1 MYDSRFLRL
10 AFVVVVLSG
19 SKIVDGVPATNT
31 SATNEAN
38 RVASPKPDYIPEECW
53 RNVQGATTKASSEWN
68 RNRKKWES
76 KRAIKGHTWCSDWVR
91 LTLDGNDETI
101 ATGAMKCDGSYGGY
115 LTEECP
121 QWIDIDFA
129 KSTKISYIEFESW
142 DLWSAPTRF
151 QIFGITDTDTDY
163 GWRMLINQDS
173 PTEFPIPEEYYK
185 RRKFLIFPEFP
196 NERWFT
202 KISIVITAIVDS
214 ASFTKWNF
222 VTIKNLILCP

>member
-142 DLWSAPTRF
+142 SLGSAPTQF
-151 QIFGITDTDTDY
+151 KIYGITDY
-163 GWRMLINQDS
+163 GFGWRMLINQDS
-173 PTEFPIPEEYYK
+173 PDIPEKYNQ
-185 RRKFLIFPEFP
+185 RRKFRIFPEFP
-196 NERWFT
+196 SKRWFT
-202 KISIVITAIVDS
+202 KIEIVIKAIVDS
-214 ASFTKWNF
+214 ANNENWSY

>member
-68 RNRKKWES
+68 GDRKNWGS
-76 KRAIKGHTWCSDWVR
+76 KRAIEGHTWCSDYAR
-91 LTLDGNDETI
+91 LTQDGNDETI

-115 LTEECP
+115 LTEKCP
-121 QWIDIDFA
+121 QWIWIDFA

-142 DLWSAPTRF
+142 SLGSAPTQF
-151 QIFGITDTDTDY
+151 KIYGITDY
-163 GWRMLINQDS
+163 GFGWRMLINQDS
-173 PTEFPIPEEYYK
+173 PDIPEKYNQ
-185 RRKFLIFPEFP
+185 RRKFRIFPEFP
-196 NERWFT
+196 SKRWFT
-202 KISIVITAIVDS
+202 KIEIVIKAIVDS
-214 ASFTKWNF
+214 ANNENWSY

>member
-142 DLWSAPTRF
+142 SLGSAPTQF
-151 QIFGITDTDTDY
+151 EIWAITSDGLT
-163 GWRMLINQDS
+163 MFIKEDS
-173 PTEFPIPEEYYK
+173 PDPEKYNQ
-185 RRKFLIFPEFP
+185 RRKFPIFPKFP

-202 KISIVITAIVDS
+202 KILIVISAIVDS
-214 ASFTKWNF
+214 AKNEEWSY

>member
-38 RVASPKPDYIPEECW
+38 RVASPKPDCW
-53 RNVQGATTKASSEWN
+53 LNVLGATTKASSEWN
-68 RNRKKWES
+68 SEWGS
-76 KRAIKGHTWCSDWVR
+76 KRAISGFAWCSNYAR
-91 LTLDGNDETI
+91 LTQDGNDETI

-115 LTEECP
+115 LTEKCP
-121 QWIDIDFA
+121 QWIWIDFA

-142 DLWSAPTRF
+142 SLGSAPTQF
-151 QIFGITDTDTDY
+151 KIYGITDY
-163 GWRMLINQDS
+163 GFGWRMLINQDS
-173 PTEFPIPEEYYK
+173 PDIPEKYNQ
-185 RRKFLIFPEFP
+185 RRKFRIFPEFP
-196 NERWFT
+196 SKRWFT
-202 KISIVITAIVDS
+202 KIEIVIKAIVDS
-214 ASFTKWNF
+214 ANNENWSY

>member
-10 AFVVVVLSG
+10 VFVVVLSG

-53 RNVQGATTKASSEWN
+53 RNGRNVQGATTKASSEWN
-68 RNRKKWES
+68 AEWGS
-76 KRAIKGHTWCSDWVR
+76 KRAIKGHTWCSDYAR
-91 LTLDGNDETI
+91 LTDDGNDETI

-115 LTEECP
+115 LTEKCP

-142 DLWSAPTRF
+142 SLGSAPTQF
-151 QIFGITDTDTDY
+151 EIWAITSDGLT
-163 GWRMLINQDS
+163 MFIKEDS
-173 PTEFPIPEEYYK
+173 PDIPEKYNQ
-185 RRKFLIFPEFP
+185 RRKFFIFPEFP
-196 NERWFT
+196 SKRWFT
-202 KISIVITAIVDS
+202 KIEIVIKAIVDS
-214 ASFTKWNF
+214 ANNENWSY